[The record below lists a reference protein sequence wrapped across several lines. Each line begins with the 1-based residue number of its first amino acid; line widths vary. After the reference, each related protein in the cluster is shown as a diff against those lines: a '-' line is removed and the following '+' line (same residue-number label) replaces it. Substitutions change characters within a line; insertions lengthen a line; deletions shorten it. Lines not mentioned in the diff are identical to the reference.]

1 VLRGFERALSL
12 PVLLI
17 VVESNEISA
26 TVAIAIGA
34 SECFASD
41 RMMLSP

>member
-1 VLRGFERALSL
+1 VNKVLRGFERAPSL
-12 PVLLI
+12 PVLLT

-34 SECFASD
+34 TEVLCK
-41 RMMLSP
+41 

>member
-1 VLRGFERALSL
+1 VLWGFQWAPSL

-34 SECFASD
+34 IECFASD